1 MLLKQDPFNSHAYLL
16 KFFRKAYTLD
26 KIADFKDKGLQ
37 NFINGVVSFTQLGAD
52 ITLKQFV

>member
-1 MLLKQDPFNSHAYLL
+1 VLLKQDPFNSHAYLL

-52 ITLKQFV
+52 ITLK